1 MRGRI
6 RPLGP
11 GPALVFPD
19 AVSTG
24 VGAVPDSPVLSHASP
39 QAARPTTK
47 RTTRGNFRMGRT
59 ITHKMPRGRW
69 QKPPPSQGC
78 RAGSAQL
85 PLMQMASAT
94 ATNVSLNVLP
104 VPTQAAAAPE
114 SPFRHAA
121 AVW

>member
-1 MRGRI
+1 MRGCM

-11 GPALVFPD
+11 GPGLVRPEE
-19 AVSTG
+19 VSTG
-24 VGAVPDSPVLSHASP
+24 VGADPDSPVLSHASP
-39 QAARPTTK
+39 QAATPTTK
-47 RTTRGNFRMGRT
+47 RATRSNFRMGRT

-69 QKPPPSQGC
+69 QKPPPSRGY
-78 RAGSAQL
+78 RAGWAQL
-85 PLMQMASAT
+85 PLTQMASAT

-104 VPTQAAAAPE
+104 APTQAFAAPP